1 MYQSFHFTS
10 IGASHIKK
18 GTVCQ
23 DFSASVETEKYKLAV
38 VSDGHGG
45 ADYFRS
51 DRGSRF
57 AAEAFCACV
66 REAFYGAESGE
77 AKNQNAEQDVYGG
90 SEAESGENAYAAE
103 NDEASAQNQPFLQN
117 RAKNFAD
124 ALNACKTEKQT
135 EEQMLWFIRSVIARW
150 NALAEEDA
158 AAEPFRQEEL
168 AAVSDKARA
177 YYEKGEKIQSAYGAT
192 LIGVVAAEDFWFGV
206 QIGDGKCVVFGRDG
220 EECEPIPWDD
230 KCFLNITTSICD
242 FNAGSEFRYYFG
254 REMPAAVFAGSDGI
268 DDSFKNERHLHNFYR
283 VVLTSFAAKSA
294 SFAARELEQYLPNLS
309 ARGSADDMSVG
320 CVLDV
325 EYIKANAQ
333 LFEKRKEPYLKL
345 FRIGNLGAA
354 DASDDYV
361 QKKEI
366 EAEEGVFSFSTLG
379 CGGFGK
385 GSDVFEILAV
395 GENSAR
401 LRIDKTEYN
410 VSPSERIVIEKQ
422 KQNGDACEYDTLI
435 IQCILK

>member
-51 DRGSRF
+51 DRGSR
-57 AAEAFCACV
+57 
-66 REAFYGAESGE
+66 
-77 AKNQNAEQDVYGG
+77 

-158 AAEPFRQEEL
+158 AAEPFRREEL

-206 QIGDGKCVVFGRDG
+206 QIGDGKCVAFGRDG

-268 DDSFKNERHLHNFYR
+268 DDSFKNERHLHNR
-283 VVLTSFAAKSA
+283 RGEVRMICPSAAC
-294 SFAARELEQYLPNLS
+294 LMLN
-309 ARGSADDMSVG
+309 
-320 CVLDV
+320 
-325 EYIKANAQ
+325 
-333 LFEKRKEPYLKL
+333 
-345 FRIGNLGAA
+345 
-354 DASDDYV
+354 
-361 QKKEI
+361 
-366 EAEEGVFSFSTLG
+366 T
-379 CGGFGK
+379 
-385 GSDVFEILAV
+385 
-395 GENSAR
+395 
-401 LRIDKTEYN
+401 
-410 VSPSERIVIEKQ
+410 
-422 KQNGDACEYDTLI
+422 
-435 IQCILK
+435 

>member
-1 MYQSFHFTS
+1 M
-10 IGASHIKK
+10 
-18 GTVCQ
+18 
-23 DFSASVETEKYKLAV
+23 
-38 VSDGHGG
+38 
-45 ADYFRS
+45 
-51 DRGSRF
+51 
-57 AAEAFCACV
+57 
-66 REAFYGAESGE
+66 
-77 AKNQNAEQDVYGG
+77 
-90 SEAESGENAYAAE
+90 
-103 NDEASAQNQPFLQN
+103 
-117 RAKNFAD
+117 
-124 ALNACKTEKQT
+124 
-135 EEQMLWFIRSVIARW
+135 
-150 NALAEEDA
+150 
-158 AAEPFRQEEL
+158 
-168 AAVSDKARA
+168 
-177 YYEKGEKIQSAYGAT
+177 
-192 LIGVVAAEDFWFGV
+192 

-366 EAEEGVFSFSTLG
+366 EAEEGIFSFSTLG
-379 CGGFGK
+379 CGGFGR
-385 GSDVFEILAV
+385 SVRDLLPLVVAVVEVDRHAYLAERECFEILAV

-422 KQNGDACEYDTLI
+422 KQNGDVCEYDTLI

>member
-1 MYQSFHFTS
+1 M
-10 IGASHIKK
+10 
-18 GTVCQ
+18 
-23 DFSASVETEKYKLAV
+23 
-38 VSDGHGG
+38 
-45 ADYFRS
+45 
-51 DRGSRF
+51 
-57 AAEAFCACV
+57 
-66 REAFYGAESGE
+66 
-77 AKNQNAEQDVYGG
+77 
-90 SEAESGENAYAAE
+90 
-103 NDEASAQNQPFLQN
+103 
-117 RAKNFAD
+117 
-124 ALNACKTEKQT
+124 
-135 EEQMLWFIRSVIARW
+135 
-150 NALAEEDA
+150 
-158 AAEPFRQEEL
+158 
-168 AAVSDKARA
+168 
-177 YYEKGEKIQSAYGAT
+177 
-192 LIGVVAAEDFWFGV
+192 
-206 QIGDGKCVVFGRDG
+206 
-220 EECEPIPWDD
+220 
-230 KCFLNITTSICD
+230 
-242 FNAGSEFRYYFG
+242 
-254 REMPAAVFAGSDGI
+254 FAGSDGI

-283 VVLTSFAAKSA
+283 VVLTSFATKSA

-366 EAEEGVFSFSTLG
+366 EAEEGIFSFSTLG

-422 KQNGDACEYDTLI
+422 KQNGDVCEYDTLI